1 MTANI
6 RLVAG
11 NTVTP
16 KSGGGD
22 NGGMEAR
29 IAKLEATVEHANRDL
44 SELKAELKEARRD
57 ITSIRTT
64 DFRLT
69 FAAIIFVALGLAGV
83 MAKGFGWI

>member
-1 MTANI
+1 
-6 RLVAG
+6 
-11 NTVTP
+11 
-16 KSGGGD
+16 
-22 NGGMEAR
+22 MEAR